1 MKNKGFGGWAGYQP
15 VHMDCSH
22 LRLAAV
28 VVVVVVVVDVVVV
41 VVERRELE
49 TRS

>member
-28 VVVVVVVVDVVVV
+28 VVVVVVVV
-41 VVERRELE
+41 VERRELE